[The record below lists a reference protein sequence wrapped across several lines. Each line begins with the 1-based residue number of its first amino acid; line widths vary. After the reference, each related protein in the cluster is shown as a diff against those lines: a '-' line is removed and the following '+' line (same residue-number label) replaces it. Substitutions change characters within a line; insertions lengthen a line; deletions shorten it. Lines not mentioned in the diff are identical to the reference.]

1 MDHGDDWASVYTNLG
16 DKDQAFEEL
25 EREFEERNGPLIYL
39 NVAPMN
45 DPLRDDPRFHDLLRR
60 MNLEP

>member
-1 MDHGDDWASVYTNLG
+1 MVYASLG
-16 DKDQAFEEL
+16 DHEEAIATL
-25 EREFEERNGPLIYL
+25 EKSELVSPASLTQFLKGT
-39 NVAPMN
+39 AHF

>member
-1 MDHGDDWASVYTNLG
+1 VSPTLFARHYARLG
-16 DKDQAFEEL
+16 EKDQAFEWL
-25 EREFEERNGPLIYL
+25 EKAYQEHEGGLIFL
-39 NVAPMN
+39 KVDQWA